1 MSTEKLVGDAATTAL
16 KVTESAIKKAWTIM
30 DAATQK
36 ERPSQALS
44 PQAIKAIQGP
54 TGPAGS

>member
-1 MSTEKLVGDAATTAL
+1 MSVEKTVADVTTTAL
-16 KVTESAIKKAWTIM
+16 KVAESAIKKAWTIM

-44 PQAIKAIQGP
+44 PQAIKAIQGT
-54 TGPAGS
+54 TGS